1 MMSRYTV
8 PFFSLF
14 SVLGCD
20 AVSGSFNRNYS
31 TAVCERMTECAP
43 GVVEAA
49 FGSEGE
55 CQSGV
60 HGRYSGMQ
68 AEVDCYFDSEAAESC
83 LSQTYRV
90 SCEAWLEYGEPLA
103 CEAVYSCRETSDDG
117 VRYISA
123 DSAEF

>member
-8 PFFSLF
+8 PFLSLLF
-14 SVLGCD
+14 VQACD
-20 AVSGSFNRNYS
+20 DESGSFNRNYS

-60 HGRYSGMQ
+60 HGRYGGLD
-68 AEVDCYFDSEAAESC
+68 AEMDCHFDSESAEAC

-103 CEAVYSCRETSDDG
+103 CEAVYTCRETSREG
-117 VRYISA
+117 VRYVSA
-123 DSAEF
+123 ESAEF